1 MEDESGFDIDKVSPI
16 WIVTALCIVPL
27 GLYYMLNLLSPLM
40 HLFTDMRI
48 SEIYVYPIKSLRTL
62 PMKEAIA
69 TPHGF
74 KHDRTF
80 MLLQKTESGYKNMA
94 VSRYPEMTQFLQTLD
109 TTNST
114 ISVTYLA
121 YGDTSKET
129 TIQVPLNPDT
139 EPLDPIEIT
148 MYSSSTSAYI
158 MPDNYNDWFT
168 SHFGYPVL
176 LIYLST
182 NRRRV
187 LFQDM
192 LPTEPPAL
200 SRIIKTYIPI
210 PTAFLPSSLIPP
222 SPPNITFADCAPY
235 LLCSATSLS
244 NVSARLPP
252 GTKMDVSKFRPNLV
266 VSGAAEP
273 FEEDYWARV
282 LVAGKTEIALKH
294 NCVRSDPK
302 SKPVPTLPNGHLIN
316 LPNEALLQIA
326 SHLQGTFK
334 ERTPHCDL
342 ISLVSTCKRFP
353 PIIRKVLYTTPI
365 LDSAKVSSLLQILFR
380 YPDLRSKFYSLT
392 VVSNPIRGQKAVNL
406 GTRSRPRTGP
416 TPPLHLP
423 SPHLAHGLRH
433 KERRGH
439 TP

>member
-1 MEDESGFDIDKVSPI
+1 
-16 WIVTALCIVPL
+16 
-27 GLYYMLNLLSPLM
+27 MLN
-40 HLFTDMRI
+40 HA
-48 SEIYVYPIKSLRTL
+48 L
-62 PMKEAIA
+62 PA
-69 TPHGF
+69 
-74 KHDRTF
+74 
-80 MLLQKTESGYKNMA
+80 
-94 VSRYPEMTQFLQTLD
+94 
-109 TTNST
+109 
-114 ISVTYLA
+114 
-121 YGDTSKET
+121 
-129 TIQVPLNPDT
+129 
-139 EPLDPIEIT
+139 
-148 MYSSSTSAYI
+148 
-158 MPDNYNDWFT
+158 
-168 SHFGYPVL
+168 
-176 LIYLST
+176 
-182 NRRRV
+182 
-187 LFQDM
+187 
-192 LPTEPPAL
+192 
-200 SRIIKTYIPI
+200 
-210 PTAFLPSSLIPP
+210 
-222 SPPNITFADCAPY
+222 
-235 LLCSATSLS
+235 
-244 NVSARLPP
+244 
-252 GTKMDVSKFRPNLV
+252 
-266 VSGAAEP
+266 
-273 FEEDYWARV
+273 
-282 LVAGKTEIALKH
+282 
-294 NCVRSDPK
+294 DPK